1 MILFECKAPDIW
13 AVNNHRNTQRK
24 APSFL
29 ILSLTGDKED
39 SIVETTRSVKATK
52 AVNVVNNA
60 VPAEAINKL
69 ITNIVTKLNAL
80 SLGVFTK
87 S

>member
-1 MILFECKAPDIW
+1 MLLDCKAPDIC
-13 AVNNHRNTQRK
+13 AVNNHKNTQRK

-29 ILSLTGDKED
+29 IPSLTGDKDER
-39 SIVETTRSVKATK
+39 IVETTRSVKATK
-52 AVNVVNNA
+52 AVNVVNTA